1 MIDIFAILSNRFLRD
16 FFLVN
21 VALFLSPLVGFCFIF
36 QFWGQLT
43 IITEH
48 NLLQMKKGFAC
59 MVLLLCKMRNSKF
72 VSNYKIITTQTTRSN
87 LYMNQIRLLPRFS
100 LLYKTYRYF
109 ILSFTIDFFFCFV
122 LIMFILPCSFDQDI
136 CVCVCSMMIDL
147 IIDRSF
153 G

>member
-109 ILSFTIDFFFCFV
+109 ILSFTIDFFFLFCFYHV
-122 LIMFILPCSFDQDI
+122 HFTMF
-136 CVCVCSMMIDL
+136 V
-147 IIDRSF
+147 
-153 G
+153 